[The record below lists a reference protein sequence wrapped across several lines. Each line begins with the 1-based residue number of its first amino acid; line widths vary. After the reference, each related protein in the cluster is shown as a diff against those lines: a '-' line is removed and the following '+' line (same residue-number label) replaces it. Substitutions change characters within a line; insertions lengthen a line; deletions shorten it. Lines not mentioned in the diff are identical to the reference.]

1 MAQRTQVILDDDLD
15 GGPATQ
21 TVPFGLDGHM
31 YELDLNDK
39 NAAALRKAFER
50 YVAVARKVGGD
61 RAGSR
66 ARARARGSASGRM
79 APDPKAVRMWAA
91 AHKIKVSP
99 RGRIPAD
106 VVGRFEAAGN

>member
-1 MAQRTQVILDDDLD
+1 MAQRTEVILDDDLD

-21 TVPFGLDGHM
+21 TIPFGLDGQS

-39 NAAALRKAFER
+39 NAAALRAALER
-50 YVAVARKVGGD
+50 YVAAARKVGGE

-66 ARARARGSASGRM
+66 ARARTRGSDARGT

-91 AHKIKVSP
+91 SHKIKVSP
-99 RGRIPAD
+99 RGRIP
-106 VVGRFEAAGN
+106 